1 MGSAKIEMCAG
12 CIRNIERSLNISG
25 ERKYMSK
32 GKDVPNRMMVQ
43 KNLHV
48 LVPPGILVGRR
59 RVAGDEVY
67 RLNPVPYAGH
77 WIR

>member
-32 GKDVPNRMMVQ
+32 GKDVPNRMMSAE
-43 KNLHV
+43 KSTCSCTTRDS
-48 LVPPGILVGRR
+48 GGKKEGGR
-59 RVAGDEVY
+59 
-67 RLNPVPYAGH
+67 
-77 WIR
+77 